1 MTIQDVKKMVNSVIA
16 SHIKDQKL
24 FSFTELDS
32 LGIMEV
38 IMDIEDTL
46 DISIPLQNL
55 NSVKSIE
62 EMHDLV
68 LDTLSQSRFRS
79 QVQSAY

>member
-1 MTIQDVKKMVNSVIA
+1 MTTQDVMKMVDSVIA
-16 SHIKDQKL
+16 SHIKNQKL

-32 LGIMEV
+32 LGVMEV
-38 IMDIEDTL
+38 IMDIEDNL

-68 LDTLSQSRFRS
+68 LDTLNTKLENFT
-79 QVQSAY
+79 